1 MSEITRR
8 DFINGTLMAAGA
20 YMLPFGCTSDAVLAA
35 LEPSYYPPALTGL
48 RGNQPGSNTHAH
60 SRAWGGKS
68 DWGPTTNLK
77 EEYDLI
83 VVGGGISGLSA
94 AYFFQ
99 KEHGKDTKVLI
110 LDNHDDFGGHARRN
124 EHMINGDLRLTNGG
138 SQTFVSPHA
147 RSELVLTLLK
157 EIGIDLDQ
165 FKTAYDVNFYK
176 RNKLGAIT
184 YFNKQMFGED
194 KVVKHP
200 YGNYPWWVEGL
211 PRPEISH
218 EEAAQQAPLSEKGKE
233 QLLRVLNGGLHV
245 LDVPREELED
255 YMFSHSYFDYLK
267 TNLRVDD
274 PGVLEM
280 ARTSC
285 SDWAGGGADVLSIGE
300 AIDCGAL
307 GFDPVSTWKDLMGEE
322 AFQKEVREHGNIFAE
337 EDPYIHHFPDGNA
350 TIARMLVKKMIPNVG
365 TGDNAK
371 AIVTS
376 KFNYAELDKS
386 SNVVR
391 IRLNSTVVNVKHG
404 SDPNSSSDVFV
415 NYINDNTSYQVKAK
429 GVVMACYNRMIP
441 HIVSD
446 LPKEQDAALR
456 RSVKIPLQYTTVG
469 LKNWRA
475 IKEIEMGMA
484 MSPGNMH
491 QVVMMDFPVSMGG
504 YEFTKTPNDPCAIQ
518 MIACPF
524 GAIAGTPPIEQF
536 REARYKMLSLQLEDY
551 ENEVRAHL
559 SGMLPKGLFEFD
571 RDVESITVNRW
582 AHGYVYSGSRLYD
595 SDLRGMAKIGRQP
608 FGRITIANI
617 DSAPSSYAHVAI
629 KQAWRAVK
637 ELG

>member
-1 MSEITRR
+1 
-8 DFINGTLMAAGA
+8 
-20 YMLPFGCTSDAVLAA
+20 
-35 LEPSYYPPALTGL
+35 
-48 RGNQPGSNTHAH
+48 
-60 SRAWGGKS
+60 
-68 DWGPTTNLK
+68 LK

-99 KEHGKDTKVLI
+99 REHGKDTKVLI

-176 RNKLGAIT
+176 RNKLGAVT

-194 KVVKHP
+194 RVVKHP

-218 EEAAQQAPLSEKGKE
+218 EEAAQQAPVSEKGKE

-245 LDVPREELED
+245 LDVPRKNLEN
-255 YMFSHSYFDYLK
+255 YMYSNSYFDYLK
-267 TNLRVDD
+267 TNLKVDD

-300 AIDCGAL
+300 AVDCGAL
-307 GFDPVSTWKDLMGEE
+307 GFDPVSTWKDLIGER
-322 AFQKEVREHGNIFAE
+322 AFQKMAREHGNTFAE

-350 TIARMLVKKMIPNVG
+350 TIARMLVKKMIPNVA

-371 AIVTS
+371 EIVTS

-391 IRLNSTVVNVKHG
+391 IRLNSTVVNVTHG
-404 SDPNSSSDVFV
+404 SDPDSSSDVFV
-415 NYINDNTSYQVKAK
+415 KYMNDNTSCQVKAK
-429 GVVMACYNRMIP
+429 GVVMACYNSMIP

-456 RSVKIPLQYTTVG
+456 RSVKIPVQ
-469 LKNWRA
+469 
-475 IKEIEMGMA
+475 
-484 MSPGNMH
+484 
-491 QVVMMDFPVSMGG
+491 
-504 YEFTKTPNDPCAIQ
+504 
-518 MIACPF
+518 
-524 GAIAGTPPIEQF
+524 
-536 REARYKMLSLQLEDY
+536 
-551 ENEVRAHL
+551 
-559 SGMLPKGLFEFD
+559 
-571 RDVESITVNRW
+571 
-582 AHGYVYSGSRLYD
+582 
-595 SDLRGMAKIGRQP
+595 
-608 FGRITIANI
+608 
-617 DSAPSSYAHVAI
+617 
-629 KQAWRAVK
+629 
-637 ELG
+637 

>member
-8 DFINGTLMAAGA
+8 DFINGTLMAAGS
-20 YMLPFGCTSDAVLAA
+20 YMLPFGFTSDAVLAA

-48 RGNQPGSNTHAH
+48 RGSQPGSNTHAH
-60 SRAWGGKS
+60 SRAWEKKS
-68 DWGPTTNLK
+68 DWGPTANLK

-233 QLLRVLNGGLHV
+233 QLLRVLNGGIHV
-245 LDVPREELED
+245 LDVPREELDD
-255 YMFSHSYFDYLK
+255 YMYSHSYFDYLK

-274 PGVLEM
+274 PRVLEM

-285 SDWAGGGADVLSIGE
+285 SDWEGGGADVLSIGV

-307 GFDPVSTWKDLMGEE
+307 GFDPVSTWKDLMGED

-350 TIARMLVKKMIPNVG
+350 TIARMLVKKMISNVG

-371 AIVTS
+371 EIVTS

-404 SDPNSSSDVFV
+404 SDPNCSSDVFV

-524 GAIAGTPPIEQF
+524 GTIAGTPPIEQF

-551 ENEVRAHL
+551 ENEVRTHL
-559 SGMLPKGLFEFD
+559 SGMLPKGSFEFD